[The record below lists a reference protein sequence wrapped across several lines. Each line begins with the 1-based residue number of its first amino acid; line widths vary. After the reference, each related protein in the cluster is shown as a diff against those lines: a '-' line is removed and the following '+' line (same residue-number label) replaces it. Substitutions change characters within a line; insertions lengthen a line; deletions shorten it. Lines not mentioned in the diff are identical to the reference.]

1 VITDPV
7 PIIAYRSCEEK
18 QMVEAL
24 SINKKFTKRRG
35 PVVLVIMDGMGFG
48 KYKEGD
54 SFSAAHTEILDK
66 LIKDNPMVQLKAHGK
81 AVGLPDD
88 SDMGNSEVGHNA
100 IGCGRVF
107 DQGAKLVSNSLKTGK
122 MFEGKVWNK
131 LKDNVISKDSTL
143 HFLGLLSDGNVH
155 SHINHLK
162 AMILRAKEDGVKRVR
177 IHALLDGRDVG
188 ETSAFDFFD
197 PFEEFLI
204 DQRDGNFDVAIAS
217 GGGRM
222 VITMDRYNA
231 NWNMVKEGWETHV
244 LGEGRSFQS
253 SHEAIET
260 LRTESGAI
268 DQDIPPFVIS
278 SEGSPIGTVEDGDS
292 FILFNFRGDRALE
305 ITEAFEKGD
314 SFERFDR
321 KRIPDVE
328 YAGMM
333 EYDGDLHVPDQ
344 YLVTPP
350 SIDRTMCEYL
360 TVSGVKQ
367 YSISETQKFGHIT
380 YFFNGN
386 KSGKFSEKL
395 ETYVE
400 IPSDILPFEQRPWM
414 KCADISDNVITTIE
428 GGEYDFIK
436 LNFPNGDMVGHT
448 GNYEAV
454 ICSIEALDLSIGRI
468 RAAVEKAGG
477 IMVISADHGNADD
490 MFEHNKKTGEVVYKE
505 DGTPKAKTSHSLN
518 PVPCIIYD
526 PVGKGEYK
534 AKLKEGLGISSLA
547 ATCIELLGFVAPA
560 DYDESVLDM

>member
-1 VITDPV
+1 
-7 PIIAYRSCEEK
+7 
-18 QMVEAL
+18 MVDAL
-24 SINKKFTKRRG
+24 KINNKFQKRKG
-35 PVVLVIMDGMGFG
+35 PVVLVIMDGVGFG

-54 SFSAAHTEILDK
+54 SFAAAHTEILDK
-66 LIKDNPMVQLKAHGK
+66 LMKENPMVPLKAHGK

-107 DQGAKLVSNSLKTGK
+107 DQGAKLVSNSIKTGK
-122 MFEGKVWNK
+122 MFEGNVWKK
-131 LKDNVISKDSTL
+131 LITNVKSKNSTL
-143 HFLGLLSDGNVH
+143 HLLGLLSDGNVH
-155 SHINHLK
+155 SHIDHLK
-162 AMILRAKEDGVKRVR
+162 AMIIKAKEDGVKSVR

-188 ETSAFDFFD
+188 ETSAFDYFD
-197 PFEEFLI
+197 PFEEFLTGLKT
-204 DQRDGNFDVAIAS
+204 DSFDVAIAS

-260 LRTESGAI
+260 LRKESGAI

-278 SEGSPIGTVEDGDS
+278 NDDSPIGTVEDGDS

-314 SFERFDR
+314 SFNRFDR

-333 EYDGDLHVPDQ
+333 EYDGDLHVPLQ

-360 TVSGVKQ
+360 TANGVKQ

-386 KSGKFSEKL
+386 KSGKFSEEL

-414 KCADISDNVITTIE
+414 KCAEITDNVINTIQD
-428 GGEYDFIK
+428 GEYDFIK

-454 ICSIEALDLSIGRI
+454 ICSLEALDLSIGRLQK
-468 RAAVEKAGG
+468 AVESAGG
-477 IMVISADHGNADD
+477 IMVISADHGNSDD
-490 MFEHNKKTGEVVYKE
+490 MFEHNKKTGEVIYKE

-518 PVPCIIYD
+518 PVPCIIFD
-526 PVGKGEYK
+526 PEGKGEYSST
-534 AKLKEGLGISSLA
+534 LKEGLGISSLA

>member
-1 VITDPV
+1 
-7 PIIAYRSCEEK
+7 
-18 QMVEAL
+18 MVEAL
-24 SINKKFTKRRG
+24 SINNNFTKRKG
-35 PVVLVIMDGMGFG
+35 PVVLVIMDGVGFG

-54 SFSAAHTEILDK
+54 SFAAAHTEILDK
-66 LIKDNPMVQLKAHGK
+66 LMKDNPMATMKAHGK

-107 DQGAKLVSNSLKTGK
+107 DQGAKLVSNSIKTDK
-122 MFEGKVWNK
+122 MFEGEVWKK
-131 LKDNVISKDSTL
+131 LIDNVKTKESTL
-143 HFLGLLSDGNVH
+143 HLLGLLSDGNVH
-155 SHINHLK
+155 SHIDHLK
-162 AMILRAKEDGVKRVR
+162 AMITRAKADGVKCVR

-197 PFEEFLI
+197 PFEDFLGELKS
-204 DQRDGNFDVAIAS
+204 DSFDAAIAS

-231 NWNMVKEGWETHV
+231 DWNMVKKGWETHI
-244 LGEGRSFQS
+244 LGEGKLFKST
-253 SHEAIET
+253 HEAIET
-260 LRTESGAI
+260 LRKESEAI
-268 DQDIPPFVIS
+268 DQDIPPFVIAN
-278 SEGSPIGTVEDGDS
+278 EGVPIGTVEDGDS

-305 ITEAFEKGD
+305 ITKTFEEGD
-314 SFERFDR
+314 TFDRFDR
-321 KRIPDVE
+321 KRTPEVE

-333 EYDGDLHVPDQ
+333 EYDGDLHVPAQ

-360 TVSGVKQ
+360 TVSGVRQ

-386 KSGKFSEKL
+386 KSGKFSEEL

-414 KCADISDNVITTIE
+414 KCAEIADSVIETIK

-454 ICSIEALDLSIGRI
+454 ICSLEALDLSIGRI
-468 RAAVEKAGG
+468 RKVVEAAGG
-477 IMVISADHGNADD
+477 IMVITADHGNSDD
-490 MFEHNKKTGEVVYKE
+490 MFEHNKKTGEVIYRE
-505 DGTPKAKTSHSLN
+505 DGSPKAKTSHSLN

-526 PVGKGEYK
+526 PAGKGEYK
-534 AKLKEGLGISSLA
+534 TTLKEGLGISSLA

>member
-1 VITDPV
+1 
-7 PIIAYRSCEEK
+7 
-18 QMVEAL
+18 MVEAL
-24 SINKKFTKRRG
+24 KINNNFTKRKG
-35 PVVLVIMDGMGFG
+35 PVVLVIMDGVGFG
-48 KYKEGD
+48 KYSEGD
-54 SFSAAHTEILDK
+54 SFAAAHTEILDK
-66 LIKDNPMVQLKAHGK
+66 LMDDHPMVPLKAHGK

-107 DQGAKLVSNSLKTGK
+107 DQGAKLVSNSIKTGK
-122 MFEGKVWNK
+122 MFEGDVWSK
-131 LKDNVISKDSTL
+131 LIDNVKSKNSTL
-143 HFLGLLSDGNVH
+143 HLLGLLSDGNVH
-155 SHINHLK
+155 SHIDHLK
-162 AMILRAKEDGVKRVR
+162 AMILRAREDGVKSVRV
-177 IHALLDGRDVG
+177 HALLDGRDVG

-197 PFEEFLI
+197 PFEDFLGELKS
-204 DQRDGNFDVAIAS
+204 DNFDAAIAS

-244 LGEGRSFQS
+244 LGEGRSFHS
-253 SHEAIET
+253 SHEAIKI
-260 LRTESGAI
+260 LRKESGAI
-268 DQDIPPFVIS
+268 DQDIPSFVIAD
-278 SEGSPIGTVEDGDS
+278 EDGPIGTVEDGDS

-305 ITEAFEKGD
+305 ITESFEKGD
-314 SFERFDR
+314 SFNRFDR

-333 EYDGDLHVPDQ
+333 EYDGDLHVPAQ

-386 KSGKFSEKL
+386 KSGKFSEEL

-414 KCADISDNVITTIE
+414 KCAEIADNVIETIE
-428 GGEYDFIK
+428 DGEYDFIK

-454 ICSIEALDLSIGRI
+454 ICSLEALDLSIGRI
-468 RAAVEKAGG
+468 QKAVKSAGG
-477 IMVISADHGNADD
+477 IMVVSADHGNSDD
-490 MFEHNKKTGEVVYKE
+490 MFEHNKKTGEVIYKE
-505 DGTPKAKTSHSLN
+505 DGSPKAKTSHSLN
-518 PVPCIIYD
+518 PVPCVIYD
-526 PVGKGEYK
+526 PEGKGEYK
-534 AKLKEGLGISSLA
+534 STLKEGLGISSLA
-547 ATCIELLGFVAPA
+547 ATCIELLGFIAPD

>member
-1 VITDPV
+1 
-7 PIIAYRSCEEK
+7 
-18 QMVEAL
+18 MVESL
-24 SINKKFTKRRG
+24 RVNNKFKKRKG
-35 PVVLVIMDGMGFG
+35 PVVLVIMDGVGFG

-54 SFSAAHTEILDK
+54 SFAAAHTEILDK
-66 LIKDNPMVQLKAHGK
+66 LMDENPMVPLKAHGR

-107 DQGAKLVSNSLKTGK
+107 DQGAKLVSNSIKTGK
-122 MFEGKVWNK
+122 MFEGNVWKK
-131 LKDNVISKDSTL
+131 LTDNVKTKNSTL
-143 HFLGLLSDGNVH
+143 HLLGLLSDGNVH
-155 SHINHLK
+155 SHIDHLK
-162 AMILRAKEDGVKRVR
+162 AMITRSKEDGVKCVR

-188 ETSAFDFFD
+188 ETSAFDYFD
-197 PFEEFLI
+197 PFEDFLGGLRS
-204 DQRDGNFDVAIAS
+204 DSFDVAIAS

-231 NWNMVKEGWETHV
+231 DWNMVKKGWETHI
-244 LGEGRSFQS
+244 LGEGRSFKS
-253 SHEAIET
+253 AHEAIET
-260 LRTESGAI
+260 LRNESGSI
-268 DQDIPPFVIS
+268 DQDILPFVIAD
-278 SEGSPIGTVEDGDS
+278 GDAPIGTVEDGDS

-305 ITEAFEKGD
+305 ITRTFEEGD
-314 SFERFDR
+314 TFDKFDR
-321 KRIPDVE
+321 KRVPLVE

-333 EYDGDLHVPDQ
+333 EYDGDLHVPAQ

-360 TVSGVKQ
+360 TASGVKQ

-386 KSGKFSEKL
+386 KSGKFSDEL

-400 IPSDILPFEQRPWM
+400 IPSDIIPFEQRPWM
-414 KCADISDNVITTIE
+414 KCAEITDNVIETIE
-428 GGEYDFIK
+428 SGEYDFIK

-454 ICSIEALDLSIGRI
+454 ICSLEALDLSIGRI
-468 RAAVEKAGG
+468 QQAVKSVGG
-477 IMVISADHGNADD
+477 IMVISADHGNSDD

-505 DGTPKAKTSHSLN
+505 DGSPKAKTSHSLN

-526 PVGKGEYK
+526 PAGSGEYK
-534 AKLKEGLGISSLA
+534 STLKEGLGISALA
-547 ATCIELLGFVAPA
+547 ATCIELLGFVAPD
-560 DYDESVLDM
+560 DYDKSVLDW

>member
-1 VITDPV
+1 
-7 PIIAYRSCEEK
+7 
-18 QMVEAL
+18 MVDAL
-24 SINKKFTKRRG
+24 KINNKFQKRKG
-35 PVVLVIMDGMGFG
+35 PVVLVIMDGVGFG

-54 SFSAAHTEILDK
+54 SFAAAHTEILDK
-66 LIKDNPMVQLKAHGK
+66 LMKENPMVQLKAHGK

-107 DQGAKLVSNSLKTGK
+107 DQGAKLVSNSIKTGK
-122 MFEGKVWNK
+122 MFDGDVWKK
-131 LKDNVISKDSTL
+131 LIKNVKSNNSTL
-143 HFLGLLSDGNVH
+143 HLLGLLSDGNVH
-155 SHINHLK
+155 SHIDHLK
-162 AMILRAKEDGVKRVR
+162 AMIIRAKDDGITRVR
-177 IHALLDGRDVG
+177 VHALLDGRDVG

-197 PFEEFLI
+197 PFEKFLS
-204 DQRDGNFDVAIAS
+204 DLKSDSFDAAIAS

-231 NWNMVKEGWETHV
+231 DWNMVKKGWETHI
-244 LGEGRSFQS
+244 LGEGRSFKS

-260 LRTESGAI
+260 LRTDSGAI
-268 DQDIPPFVIS
+268 DQDVPPFVIS
-278 SEGSPIGTVEDGDS
+278 DNNGPIGTVEDGDS

-305 ITEAFEKGD
+305 ITKTFEEGD
-314 SFERFDR
+314 TFDRFDR
-321 KRIPDVE
+321 KRTPKVE

-333 EYDGDLHVPDQ
+333 EYDGDLHVPEQ

-360 TVSGVKQ
+360 TSSGVTQ

-386 KSGKFSEKL
+386 KSGKFSEEL

-414 KCADISDNVITTIE
+414 KCAEITDNVIKTIKD
-428 GGEYDFIK
+428 GEYDFIK

-454 ICSIEALDLSIGRI
+454 ICSLEALDLSIGRLQK
-468 RAAVEKAGG
+468 AVESAGG
-477 IMVISADHGNADD
+477 IMVISADHGNSDD

-526 PVGKGEYK
+526 PDGKGEYK
-534 AKLKEGLGISSLA
+534 STLKEGLGISALA
-547 ATCIELLGFVAPA
+547 ATCIELLGFVAPD

>member
-1 VITDPV
+1 
-7 PIIAYRSCEEK
+7 
-18 QMVEAL
+18 
-24 SINKKFTKRRG
+24 
-35 PVVLVIMDGMGFG
+35 MDGVGFG

-54 SFSAAHTEILDK
+54 SFAAAHTEILDK
-66 LIKDNPMVQLKAHGK
+66 LMKENPMVQLKAHGK

-107 DQGAKLVSNSLKTGK
+107 DQGAKLVSNSIKTGK
-122 MFEGKVWNK
+122 MFDGGVWKK
-131 LKDNVISKDSTL
+131 LINNVKTKNSTL
-143 HFLGLLSDGNVH
+143 HLLGLLSDGNVH
-155 SHINHLK
+155 SHIDHLK
-162 AMILRAKEDGVKRVR
+162 AMITRAKEDGVKCVR

-197 PFEEFLI
+197 PFEEFLAGLKS
-204 DQRDGNFDVAIAS
+204 DSFDVAIAS

-244 LGEGRSFQS
+244 LGEGRSFHS
-253 SHEAIET
+253 SHEAIAI
-260 LRTESGAI
+260 LRKESGAI
-268 DQDIPPFVIS
+268 DQDIPPFVIAH
-278 SEGSPIGTVEDGDS
+278 GDDPIGTVEDGDS

-314 SFERFDR
+314 SFDRFDR

-333 EYDGDLHVPDQ
+333 EYDGDLHVPSQ

-386 KSGKFSEKL
+386 KSGKFSEEL

-414 KCADISDNVITTIE
+414 KCAEITDNVIETIE

-454 ICSIEALDLSIGRI
+454 ICSLEALDLSIGRI
-468 RAAVEKAGG
+468 QKAIKSAGG
-477 IMVISADHGNADD
+477 IMVISADHGNSDD

-505 DGTPKAKTSHSLN
+505 DGSPKAKTSHSLN

-526 PVGKGEYK
+526 PKGQGEYK
-534 AKLKEGLGISSLA
+534 TTLKEGLGISSLA
-547 ATCIELLGFVAPA
+547 ATCIELLGFAAPD
-560 DYDESVLDM
+560 DYDESVLNIK